1 MALFLWA
8 KQLMLNFRSNLSGR
22 HHKERYLELL
32 KIIALHWQKL
42 FFAMICMLAV
52 AASTAASA
60 YLVKPMLDDIFV
72 NKDRTGLL
80 FIPAAAVIIFLL
92 KGLGTYGQ
100 QYWMSYVGEQVIKS
114 FRNALYERIIDL
126 PLSFF
131 HREKTGTL
139 MSRITNDVNI
149 IKGMVSTAVTGLLR
163 DFFTV
168 IGLTGVIFYM
178 DWKLAMGAFF
188 ILPAAFY
195 PIVLFGKRVRRFS
208 TGSQEAMADLNVFLH
223 ETFSGT
229 KAVKIFTME
238 PYEKRRF
245 REKSELIFKLEMKS
259 VVAKSLSSPV
269 MEFVGGL
276 GIAFI
281 IWFGGS
287 RVISG
292 SSTTGTFFSFLTAV
306 MMLYD
311 PVKQL
316 TKLNNTVQEGMAAI
330 TRIYDIMERES
341 EIVESEDSITLGTE
355 VSMGVTF
362 EEVFFRYQPDKE
374 AATPENRDLNS
385 GSTDTPQDIEEIS
398 SRASSSWVLSD
409 INLHV
414 EPGEVVA
421 LVGMSGGGKTS
432 LVNLIPR
439 FYDVSAGRIT
449 IDKKDIRDI
458 SLSSLRGKISI
469 VTQEPILFNE
479 TVQDNIRYGR
489 LDASDHEIEEAAR
502 AAFAHDF
509 ITSFPK
515 GYDTIIGELG
525 SRLSGGEKQRICIA
539 RALIKNAPILIL
551 DEATSAL
558 DVEAERVVQKALGN
572 LMQGRT
578 TFVIAHRLSTIASA
592 DRILVINR
600 GEIVEQGTHDELM
613 TVGGEYFK
621 MQNMQHL
628 TSIPNGHFP
637 GQDISSEPGLI
648 NNNLQ

>member
-1 MALFLWA
+1 MKHLIFNISD
-8 KQLMLNFRSNLSGR
+8 QY
-22 HHKERYLELL
+22 HKERYLALL
-32 KIIALHWQKL
+32 KIIGHHWQKL
-42 FFAMICMLAV
+42 FFAMICMVAV

-72 NKDRTGLL
+72 NKDRTGLF
-80 FIPAAAVIIFLL
+80 FIPAAAVVIFLL

-114 FRNALYERIIDL
+114 FRNALYERIIDM

-163 DFFTV
+163 DLFTV

-178 DWKLAMGAFF
+178 DWRLAIGAFF

-195 PIVLFGKRVRRFS
+195 PIVVFGRRVRRFS

-229 KAVKIFTME
+229 KVVKIFTME

-245 REKSELIFKLEMKS
+245 REKTDLIFKLEMKS

-316 TKLNNTVQEGMAAI
+316 TKLNNTVQEGLAAI

-355 VSMGVTF
+355 NSMGVTF
-362 EEVFFRYQPDKE
+362 EDVFFKYQPDKE
-374 AATPENRDLNS
+374 AATPEKRDLNS
-385 GSTDTPQDIEEIS
+385 GTDTPQDREEIS
-398 SRASSSWVLSD
+398 SSASSSWVLSD

-439 FYDVSAGRIT
+439 FYDVTEGRIT

-479 TVQDNIRYGR
+479 TVLDNIRYGR
-489 LDASDHEIEEAAR
+489 LDASDHEVEEAAR

-509 ITSFPK
+509 ITGFPK

-558 DVEAERVVQKALGN
+558 DVEAERVVQQALGN

-578 TFVIAHRLSTIASA
+578 TLVIAHRLSTIAHA
-592 DRILVINR
+592 NRIILINKGR
-600 GEIVEQGTHDELM
+600 IVEQGTHEQLM
-613 TVGGEYFK
+613 EMGGEYFK
-621 MQNMQHL
+621 MQSMQH
-628 TSIPNGHFP
+628 TDNIEDFS
-637 GQDISSEPGLI
+637 
-648 NNNLQ
+648 